1 MSIGKL
7 TAVAVKN
14 AKAAEKPYKLTDGGG
29 MFLLVDSKGGKYW
42 RLAYRFAGKQKTLA
56 LGTSPEVALEA
67 ARKLRDKAREQLRD
81 GIDPGMMRKVGKLT
95 ARHKA
100 ENNFEAVARE
110 WHGKFKT
117 TWTEDTAEKNLRI
130 LELNAFPW
138 IGGHPID
145 DIKAPELLAVLRRV
159 EERGLLDTAHRLHQN
174 MGRVF
179 RYGVVTGRCERDITA
194 DLKGAVPPHK
204 KRHHAAL
211 TTPDAFGTLLR
222 DIWAYK
228 GSLST
233 CCAFRLSVLFGLRPG
248 EIRHLEWAEV
258 NTENRVIRIPLGKM
272 KARRLHSVPLADQ
285 ALAMLEELKPLTG
298 HGKFCFPGM
307 QNRDR
312 PMSENTINAALRRLG
327 YNTQS
332 DQSAHGFRS
341 SFSTMAHGSALFRP
355 EVVEVQLAHKH
366 GDATRLSYDRGD
378 FWEERC
384 RLMTWW
390 ADQCD
395 KMRQGAEVIQLPSAA

>member
-14 AKAAEKPYKLTDGGG
+14 AKPAMKPVKLTDGGG
-29 MFLLVDSKGGKYW
+29 MFLLVDPKGGKYW

-56 LGTSPEVALEA
+56 LGTYPDVPLEA
-67 ARKLRDKAREQLRD
+67 ARKARDQAREQLRD
-81 GIDPGMMRKVGKLT
+81 GIDPCMMRKVGKLT
-95 ARHKA
+95 ARHNA

-110 WHGKFKT
+110 WHGKFKP

-138 IGGHPID
+138 IGGRPID

-159 EERGLLDTAHRLHQN
+159 EERGLLDSAHRLHQN

-179 RYGVVTGRCERDITA
+179 RYGVVTGRCERDMTA
-194 DLKGAVPPHK
+194 DLKGAIPPHK
-204 KRHHAAL
+204 KRHHAAI
-211 TTPDAFGTLLR
+211 TAPEAFGTLLR

-228 GSLST
+228 GTLTT
-233 CCAFRLSVLFGLRPG
+233 CIAFRLSVLFGLRPG
-248 EIRHLEWAEV
+248 EIRNLEWSEV
-258 NTENRVIRIPLGKM
+258 DTARCRIRIPLGKM
-272 KARRLHSVPLADQ
+272 KARRLHSVPLASQ
-285 ALAMLEELKPLTG
+285 ALAMLEELRPLTG
-298 HGKFCFPGM
+298 HGRFCFPGM
-307 QNRDR
+307 QNPDR
-312 PMSENTINAALRRLG
+312 PMSENTINAGLRRLG
-327 YNTQS
+327 YSTQEE
-332 DQSAHGFRS
+332 QSAHGFRS

-366 GDATRLSYDRGD
+366 GDETRLAYDRGD

-390 ADQCD
+390 AGQCD
-395 KMRQGAEVIQLPSAA
+395 QMRQGAEVINLHSAA